1 MVYEGRESQAHRY
14 ERHAMQGAGRLYQRV
29 AHPQEFTTACYQYL
43 CGRSCANSLVIAHQ
57 EWNLQHL
64 FEVFDLNAERG
75 LREIESLCGNAD
87 VTCFCDRNEVLEFL

>member
-1 MVYEGRESQAHRY
+1 
-14 ERHAMQGAGRLYQRV
+14 
-29 AHPQEFTTACYQYL
+29 
-43 CGRSCANSLVIAHQ
+43 VIAHQ

-75 LREIESLCGNAD
+75 LREIEALCGNAD